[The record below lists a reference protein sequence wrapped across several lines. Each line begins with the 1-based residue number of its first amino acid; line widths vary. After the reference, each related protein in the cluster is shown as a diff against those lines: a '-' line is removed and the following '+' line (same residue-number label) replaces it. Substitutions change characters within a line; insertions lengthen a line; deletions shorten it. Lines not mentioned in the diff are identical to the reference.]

1 MALKTLRSLKSSL
14 WPLCRDRKGL
24 AMVAL
29 RLVVTAEMEKQVQ
42 VMVSK
47 ETGYGSQGR
56 GKQGNF

>member
-1 MALKTLRSLKSSL
+1 
-14 WPLCRDRKGL
+14 
-24 AMVAL
+24 MVAL